1 MKKILVSLMILAL
14 LGLGFGRLDNAYADV
29 TESTFQITITVNFIS
44 IALLNR
50 AGNPYG
56 TWAIGQVAPNILSTM
71 NAGGGGAGDQGIRI
85 NNTSNFAIN
94 LSCYATNT
102 ASWALANAAGNNACV
117 LQAKGFGSW
126 EPASGPDMSTGVVTI
141 TATAAPGNGVDS
153 GVAANTDRYWYFRLH
168 SPTEVT
174 SGGQNTFTVTVRAT
188 GA

>member
-14 LGLGFGRLDNAYADV
+14 LGLGFGKLDNAYADV
-29 TESTFQITITVNFIS
+29 TTDTFQITITVNYIS
-44 IALLNR
+44 IALLNQ
-50 AGNPYG
+50 AGNDYV
-56 TWAIGQVAPNILSTM
+56 TWAIGQVAPNTPSTM
-71 NAGGGGAGDQGIRI
+71 NAGGGGAGDQGVRI

-102 ASWALANAAGNNACV
+102 AGWTLATAAGNNTCI

-126 EPASGPDMSTGVVTI
+126 EPASGPDMSGAVAI
-141 TATAAPGNGVDS
+141 TNTAGPGNGVDS

-174 SGGQNTFTVTVRAT
+174 ANVQNTFTVTVRAT